1 MTHITRC
8 LALSALVG
16 LGTGCEN
23 LPPAPDVPNQP
34 PTASFYFT
42 PVAPIWA
49 GQTAVSFSAIN
60 ARDPD
65 GRVMSYVWN
74 FGDGTPEE
82 TTNQANIR
90 HTFPDT
96 PARCLNV
103 TYGVLLSVVDDK
115 GDRGAASLGVT
126 VIEAPAPTAPE
137 CQAR

>member
-1 MTHITRC
+1 LTPIARC
-8 LALSALVG
+8 LALTALVG
-16 LGTGCEN
+16 LAAGCER
-23 LPPAPDVPNQP
+23 LPAAPDLPNQLP
-34 PTASFYFT
+34 SASFYFT

-49 GQTAVSFSAIN
+49 GQTAVAFSAIN

-65 GRVMSYVWN
+65 GQVVSYVWN

-82 TTNQANIR
+82 TTTQPNIR

-96 PARCLNV
+96 AARCLNV

-115 GDRGAASLGVT
+115 GGRGAASQGVT